1 MQLTYKFKNDEKSL
15 NIKKQEFLNPL
26 DVTFYTK
33 SDDEVYVTDGEE
45 VYINQLL
52 KESKDG
58 IKTYA
63 TISGK
68 AQVKKG
74 VITLINDNE
83 DATIVSEDTVDDLSK
98 LKKDEI
104 LNILKELGIEY
115 ENKLIADKLNKNNK
129 VIIINGM
136 DIEPYQFNNNYM
148 LEEKM
153 KNILEI
159 TEVVSNAFNLNAY
172 LLLNKYDDNNI
183 EAARKIIA
191 KYPNIIFK
199 TIDEVFPFTTNPCL
213 AKKYFKE
220 YKEDELLFFDTFA
233 LNKIYTA
240 LKDGLPVSER
250 YVTVVDG
257 TEKFTVIKCRYGTSL
272 DKILDELKI
281 NLIDKDV
288 FLNNY
293 MRRVKCDNIKALIVN
308 DNVKTIFV
316 LDHEDIKATKCI
328 KCGKCVEICPVNI
341 NPLDKKLDPSC
352 IKCGLCNNV
361 CPANINLLNKEKKK
375 K

>member
-1 MQLTYKFKNDEKSL
+1 MQLTYRFKNDEKNL
-15 NIKKQEFLNPL
+15 DIKKQEYIVPKEI
-26 DVTFYTK
+26 TFYTK
-33 SDDEVYVTDGEE
+33 SDDEVYVSDGEE

-52 KESKDG
+52 KESKSG

-63 TISGK
+63 TVSGT
-68 AQVKKG
+68 AEVKKG
-74 VITLINDNE
+74 LIRIINDSE
-83 DATIVSEDTVDDLSK
+83 DSTIISEDTVDDISK

-104 LNILKELGIEY
+104 LSILSDLGIEY
-115 ENKLIADKLNKNNK
+115 ENKLIVDQLKGKNK

-148 LEEKM
+148 LEDRLE
-153 KNILEI
+153 NILEV
-159 TEVVSNAFNLNAY
+159 TEVISNIFNLSAY
-172 LLLNKYDDNNI
+172 LLLNKYDENNI
-183 EAARKIIA
+183 EAARKVIS

-199 TIDEVFPFTTNPCL
+199 TIDEEFPFTSNPCL

-220 YKEDELLFFDTFA
+220 YKYNELLFFDAFA

-250 YVTVVDG
+250 YITVCLNG
-257 TEKFTVIKCRYGTSL
+257 TEKIYVVKCRYGTSL
-272 DKILDELKI
+272 GRILEEAVS
-281 NLIDKDV
+281 IDLTNRDV
-288 FLNNY
+288 YLNNY
-293 MRRVKCDNIKALIVN
+293 MRRVICDNVKALIVN

-316 LDHEDIKATKCI
+316 LDHEDIKTSKCI

-352 IKCGLCNNV
+352 IRCGLCNNV
-361 CPANINLLNKEKKK
+361 CPANINLLNKEK
-375 K
+375 